1 MRRPPSSTRSYP
13 LCPYTTRFRS
23 LRIGFAGN
31 GVRRLRRHGPTPQP
45 APAQAVAR
53 QVERGRP
60 RQRIDACGIDARLAL
75 PQAQVGVVDHV
86 LAFLRVPQHAVQRV
100 VKRTLDATIRRN
112 ELRLRSEEHTSELQS
127 LMSNSY
133 AVF

>member
-53 QVERGRP
+53 KVERGRP
-60 RQRIDACGIDARLAL
+60 RQRIDAFGIDARLAY
-75 PQAQVGVVDHV
+75 PQAQVGVVAHV
-86 LAFLRVPQHAVQRV
+86 LALLRVPYYAVTRV
-100 VKRTLDATIRRN
+100 VKRTLEATLRRTQPLPVARPGFSN
-112 ELRLRSEEHTSELQS
+112 CPRGDTGITS
-127 LMSNSY
+127 
-133 AVF
+133 